1 MALTLE
7 IVTPGKRVY
16 SDTIETVVLPTVE
29 GEVGILPGHLPLL
42 TQLEAGELRVMKRG
56 RPEVLAVGGGFV
68 EVAGDK
74 VSVLAESA
82 IDVEEIDETA
92 VEKAMERAENALS
105 EKAELDPTEVE
116 RLESVVRFAA
126 AQLLIKKR
134 RK

>member
-1 MALTLE
+1 MSLNLE
-7 IVTPGKRVY
+7 IVTPEKRVY
-16 SDTIETVVLPTVE
+16 TDTIESVVLPTVE

-42 TQLEAGELRVMKRG
+42 TQLDAGELRVMKRG
-56 RPEVLAVGGGFV
+56 KPEVLAVGGGFV

-92 VEKAMERAENALS
+92 VEKAMERAQQALS
-105 EKAELDPTEVE
+105 TKAALDPSEVE
-116 RLESVVRFAA
+116 RLESLVRFSA

>member
-1 MALTLE
+1 MPLQLE
-7 IVTPGKRVY
+7 IVTPEKLVY

-42 TQLEAGELRVMKRG
+42 TQLEPGELRVMKASK
-56 RPEVLAVGGGFV
+56 PETLAVGGGFV
-68 EVAGDK
+68 EVSADK

-92 VEKAMERAENALS
+92 VEKAMERAQQALS
-105 EKAELDPTEVE
+105 GKAELDPAEVE
-116 RLESVVRFAA
+116 RLESLVRFSA
-126 AQLLIKKR
+126 AQLMIKKR

>member
-1 MALTLE
+1 MPLQLE
-7 IVTPGKRVY
+7 IVTPEKRVY

-42 TQLEAGELRVMKRG
+42 TQLEPGELRVMKSG
-56 RPEVLAVGGGFV
+56 KPETLAVGGGFV
-68 EVAGDK
+68 EVAADK

-92 VEKAMERAENALS
+92 VEKAMERAQKALS
-105 EKAELDPTEVE
+105 AKAELDPSEVE
-116 RLESVVRFAA
+116 RLESLVRFSA
-126 AQLLIKKR
+126 AQLMIKKR